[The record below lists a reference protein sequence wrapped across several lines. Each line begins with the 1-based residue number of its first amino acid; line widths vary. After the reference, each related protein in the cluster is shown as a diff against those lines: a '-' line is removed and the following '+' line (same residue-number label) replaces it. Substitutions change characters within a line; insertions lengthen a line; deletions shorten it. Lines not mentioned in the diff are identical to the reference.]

1 MPRLEF
7 CTIKIKDFKE
17 YRGRHVLELSELGL
31 GLQYMRGENNV
42 DAIGSNGA
50 GKSSI
55 WDAFLWCLTGRTT
68 RGMRGTDVRTWGGDQ
83 HASVSVGFYNDDSF
97 HWIRR
102 STKKNGLWLDKK
114 LTSQEEIDRTV
125 GLNITNIPHTIL
137 LGQKRELFFDL
148 QPAKK
153 LEILSET
160 LGLDKWDERSQRAKN
175 KAREYETKMAE
186 VDGVLAQ
193 MSRDLDSLLEML
205 EDQKRQSRDWE
216 NERSRGADD
225 RDKRIR
231 GLTKSREN
239 AVTEMGTHD
248 LAYDGAETELRAVR
262 RDILKKQEDMDAIL
276 EKLSKA
282 RAKRD
287 AAKAEVERLKEL
299 ASSDTCPTC
308 GQEIADQAQHAKH
321 AKKALRAAK
330 DAAAIASDR
339 VTVRETEKE
348 LLRDVIIRMRQAEKD
363 FANKSDDAKDKLD
376 HLKAHIAD
384 IDKQIA
390 VLKAK
395 DRSDETNP
403 YEETVRKTRTL
414 IKNAKTGVTEAK
426 DLLAIMSRRHTR
438 TKYWVEGFK
447 QIRLYLLQEVLLEL
461 QEVTQ
466 NILPDVGL
474 AGWIVEYDIE
484 REKKDGSLA
493 TGLNV
498 RIMKP
503 GTDRAIKWEAW
514 SGGENQRL
522 LIVGALALS
531 EVLLRHAGIECDMI
545 VLDEPTRHMSREGV
559 SDLVEHLLEIGT
571 TKQVFYVDHQVVES
585 NRFANVI
592 TIRKDANGSQINVA

>member
-1 MPRLEF
+1 MRLEF

-17 YRGRHVLELSELGL
+17 YRGKHVLELSELGY
-31 GLQYMRGENNV
+31 GLQYMRGENKV

-50 GKSSI
+50 GKSSV

-68 RGMRGTDVRTWGGDQ
+68 RGLRGTDVRTWGGDE
-83 HASVSVGFYNDDSF
+83 HASVTVGFYNDDSY
-97 HWIRR
+97 HRVRR
-102 STKKNGLWLDKK
+102 STRKNGLWLDGK
-114 LTSQEEIDRTV
+114 LTSQEEIDRTL

-160 LGLDKWDERSQRAKN
+160 IGLDKWDERSQRAKT
-175 KAREYETKMAE
+175 KAREYEAKMSE
-186 VDGVLAQ
+186 LDGVLTQ

-205 EDQKRQSRDWE
+205 EEQKRQSRDWE
-216 NERSRGADD
+216 NERSRGAED
-225 RDKRIR
+225 RDKQIR
-231 GLTKSREN
+231 GLQRSREN
-239 AVTEMGTHD
+239 ATTEMGTHD
-248 LAYDGAETELRAVR
+248 LAYDGAETELRAIR
-262 RDILKKQEDMDAIL
+262 RDILKKQEEMDAIL
-276 EKLSKA
+276 DKLSKLRAA
-282 RAKRD
+282 RSAC
-287 AAKAEVERLKEL
+287 KAEVERLKEL

-308 GQEIADQAQHAKH
+308 GQEIADHAQHAKR
-321 AKKALRAAK
+321 AKKSLKAAK
-330 DAAAIASDR
+330 DALAIAGDR
-339 VTVRETEKE
+339 VIVRETEKE
-348 LLRDVIIRMRQAEKD
+348 LLRDVILRMRDAEKD

-395 DRSDETNP
+395 DRSNDTNP
-403 YEETVRKTRTL
+403 YEETTRKTRMM
-414 IKNAKTGVTEAK
+414 IKNAKAGIAEAH
-426 DLLAIMSRRHTR
+426 DLLGRTSRRHAR
-438 TKYWVEGFK
+438 TKYWIDGFK
-447 QIRLYLLQEVLLEL
+447 QIRLYLLQEILLEL

-503 GTDRAIKWEAW
+503 GMSKPIKWEAW

-559 SDLVEHLLEIGT
+559 DDLVEHLIELGRN
-571 TKQVFYVDHQVVES
+571 KQIFYVDHQVVES

-592 TIRKDANGSQINVA
+592 TIHKDANGSRIDVA